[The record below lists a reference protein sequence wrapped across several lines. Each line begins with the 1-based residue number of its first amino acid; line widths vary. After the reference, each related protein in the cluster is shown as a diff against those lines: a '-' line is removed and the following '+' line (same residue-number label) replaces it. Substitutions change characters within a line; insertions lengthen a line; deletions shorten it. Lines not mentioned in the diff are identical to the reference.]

1 MKANELMVGDW
12 VQNTFMGNKVLC
24 KVVGISTDIT
34 IEYQNRTRKYEALKE
49 VEPIPLTAEIL
60 EKNGF
65 VGGEIRVFTTPFLR
79 LRVWCKVEVY
89 KYQPIRGGKQ
99 LNAFRLMI
107 GGKEQSGVDININN
121 VHELQHALRLCR
133 IEKEIQ
139 L

>member
-1 MKANELMVGDW
+1 MKPNELMVGDW
-12 VQNTFMGNKVLC
+12 VQNTFMGNKVPC

-65 VGGEIRVFTTPFLR
+65 DVMVCNDGVKLFAYESVCIKEYKGLFTFKISDCR
-79 LRVWCKVEVY
+79 KR
-89 KYQPIRGGKQ
+89 
-99 LNAFRLMI
+99 
-107 GGKEQSGVDININN
+107 INY
-121 VHELQHALRLCR
+121 VHELQHALKLCGIDID
-133 IEKEIQ
+133 IE